1 MWGLLH
7 ILFNGKKFLFL
18 IMHIKVVA
26 AIIFKDDKILIGR
39 RASFESL
46 PGWWEFPGGKPE
58 KGESNEEAIRREIM
72 EELEIKTQVGELIA
86 NYKHKFLGNV
96 YELWFYKTKIISG
109 KIRLNAHDKL
119 EWIDPNDYS
128 KFKLLPGDIPVLEK
142 ILSE

>member
-1 MWGLLH
+1 
-7 ILFNGKKFLFL
+7 
-18 IMHIKVVA
+18 MHIKVVA

-58 KGESNEEAIRREIM
+58 KCESNEEAIRRELM
-72 EELEIKTQVGELIA
+72 EELGVKTLVGELIT
-86 NYKHKFLGNV
+86 NYNHKFLGNV
-96 YELWFYKTKIISG
+96 YELWFHKTKIISG

-119 EWIDPNDYS
+119 AWIDPNDYS

-142 ILSE
+142 ILSKRG